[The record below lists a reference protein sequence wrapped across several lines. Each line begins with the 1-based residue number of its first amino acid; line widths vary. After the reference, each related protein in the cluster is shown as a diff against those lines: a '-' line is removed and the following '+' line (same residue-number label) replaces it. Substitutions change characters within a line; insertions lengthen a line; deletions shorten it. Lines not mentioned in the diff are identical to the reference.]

1 MDTIE
6 RLMEEENRIREMLEK
21 AVPGT
26 TEYQNL
32 KNDLLD
38 IQKARVELQK
48 ADDQRVD
55 QNWKRELEES
65 RVIAEEKAAALEE
78 KAKKRHD
85 WTDVLKTSIAVL
97 GTLVGIVI
105 TGHMEETQ
113 ILSQK
118 CWSLINKPKV

>member
-6 RLMEEENRIREMLEK
+6 RLMEEEDRIRGMLEK

-55 QNWKRELEES
+55 QNWKRELEEN
-65 RVIAEEKAAALEE
+65 RAIAEEKAAAEE
-78 KAKKRHD
+78 AKAKKRHD